1 MCSGLRIK
9 VKVKRMTQL
18 KAVHMCVEG
27 VHSVVKAMH
36 YTWASQVSKS
46 DYNYLKLY
54 IVNPGA
60 IIKNLKHIKVAIPTP
75 IHNQTKGK
83 KKHMEETTNNQ
94 KW

>member
-1 MCSGLRIK
+1 
-9 VKVKRMTQL
+9 MTQL
-18 KAVHMCVEG
+18 KAVRMCVEG
-27 VHSVVKAMH
+27 VHSIVKAIH

-60 IIKNLKHIKVAIPTP
+60 IIKNLKAHKSGNTHPHTQP
-75 IHNQTKGK
+75 NKREK